1 MNFVIAAEEK
11 STVIYAVLVALS
23 TGMILLLYNYK
34 IDPYKNIERFYF
46 KKSKAEY
53 AIFKLTYALILLSCI
68 LSAKFLVI
76 RFLLGK

>member
-1 MNFVIAAEEK
+1 MNFVISSEEK
-11 STVIYAVLVALS
+11 PTIIYAVLVALS
-23 TGMILLLYNYK
+23 TGMILLIYNYK

-68 LSAKFLVI
+68 LSTKYLFFRI
-76 RFLLGK
+76 FIGK